1 MKRENVDAQ
10 INKGNEIL
18 RTQHQLQVVNEAKLD
33 HTKAIAAQNI
43 HERHSAA
50 ANMMA
55 ESVENI
61 RNNCATDESIDVA
74 FDDIDK
80 LFDELED

>member
-1 MKRENVDAQ
+1 M
-10 INKGNEIL
+10 
-18 RTQHQLQVVNEAKLD
+18 NEAKLD
-33 HTKAIAAQNI
+33 HTKSVAAQNI

-61 RNNCATDESIDVA
+61 RKNCATDESVDDA

-80 LFDELED
+80 LFEELED